1 MKKSKTF
8 FSKIALMA
16 VFLLAMLTM
25 SGCTAV
31 QISANLKLNE
41 DGTGSRTIT
50 ASIAKNDY
58 QDGYGSA
65 YYYLTKHGDELAKYL
80 QDTYTS
86 AVKGS
91 KEWLNITVDDTGKE
105 WETVNLSFDFTSF
118 DDYKAKLASLAY
130 DPAAAAAYAEPEL
143 ITNEDGT
150 ITYKENAAALTAVFK
165 SIQTTIMKDNTMFD
179 INCTKDGK
187 ALNDGSADLKSLTDS
202 GVELMKPDYGN
213 AMTIQFGAN
222 EAAPVEAADGV
233 YTVTGSY
240 SGGVTAKEKTEHVT
254 SNVLNYGFNG
264 DLKNAGTE
272 AENDLTYGN
281 GSTEGGPIFTE
292 GIDGQA
298 IQLDGNTYLA
308 SPNKTYAYDEM
319 TVSFYYKI
327 DAYTN
332 TDTGANMI
340 IVPAGLGALGA
351 GVIDLEFI
359 KDSEAEGVQLLAK
372 MNSAD
377 WQTQDKLYSEGYFM
391 ELHLEEWH
399 NYTIV
404 FQNEYDEFGNIN
416 DAFIYMYIDGQLA
429 VKSRLSVAAGLPF
442 SLGSYDDGSSGT
454 PNGGFNVGGY
464 YENETVKRACT
475 GVLDNLM
482 IFDGA
487 LSEEDVKSLCYTTA
501 VSKPY
506 DPATEDVIN
515 AEEKEPTA
523 LPAED
528 ETSETSD
535 KTANKNYTTIV
546 IISAVAVAAIIA
558 AYIFYNN
565 KKKK

>member
-1 MKKSKTF
+1 
-8 FSKIALMA
+8 
-16 VFLLAMLTM
+16 
-25 SGCTAV
+25 
-31 QISANLKLNE
+31 
-41 DGTGSRTIT
+41 
-50 ASIAKNDY
+50 
-58 QDGYGSA
+58 
-65 YYYLTKHGDELAKYL
+65 
-80 QDTYTS
+80 
-86 AVKGS
+86 
-91 KEWLNITVDDTGKE
+91 
-105 WETVNLSFDFTSF
+105 
-118 DDYKAKLASLAY
+118 
-130 DPAAAAAYAEPEL
+130 
-143 ITNEDGT
+143 
-150 ITYKENAAALTAVFK
+150 
-165 SIQTTIMKDNTMFD
+165 
-179 INCTKDGK
+179 
-187 ALNDGSADLKSLTDS
+187 
-202 GVELMKPDYGN
+202 
-213 AMTIQFGAN
+213 
-222 EAAPVEAADGV
+222 
-233 YTVTGSY
+233 
-240 SGGVTAKEKTEHVT
+240 
-254 SNVLNYGFNG
+254 
-264 DLKNAGTE
+264 
-272 AENDLTYGN
+272 
-281 GSTEGGPIFTE
+281 
-292 GIDGQA
+292 
-298 IQLDGNTYLA
+298 
-308 SPNKTYAYDEM
+308 
-319 TVSFYYKI
+319 
-327 DAYTN
+327 
-332 TDTGANMI
+332 MI